1 MLRRLALAPFAALLA
16 AGCSPTALLNALAP
30 ERGVQLTDG
39 IPYGEGPRNRIDVH
53 APRGAEA
60 APVVVFF
67 YGGSWETGDRGMYRF
82 LGAALAAAGVVCMI
96 PDYRVWPTVGF
107 PGFMQD
113 GARAVAW
120 ARAHAA
126 EHGGDPRRLFLM
138 GHSAGAQIATLL
150 ALDAGFLP
158 GLGVVPGRDLSGVIG
173 LAGPYDFLPL
183 RDPTLQAIFGAERD
197 WPASQP
203 INHVT
208 AGAPPML
215 LATGDADTVVL
226 PRNSERL
233 AARLRAAGNAAET
246 ITYPGIGHSEII
258 GAFAGALSF
267 LAPVRRDVL
276 RFVAEQAAA

>member
-53 APRGAEA
+53 APRGANG
-60 APVVVFF
+60 APAVVFF

-96 PDYRVWPTVGF
+96 PDYRVWPAAGF

-158 GLGVVPGRDLSGVIG
+158 SLGVRPGRDLRGVIG

-226 PRNSERL
+226 PRNSESL

-258 GAFAGALSF
+258 GAFAGALTF

-276 RFVAEQAAA
+276 RFVAERAAA

>member
-1 MLRRLALAPFAALLA
+1 MFRRLALAPFAALLA

-30 ERGVQLTDG
+30 ERGVLLTDG
-39 IPYGEGPRNRIDVH
+39 IPYGERPRNRIDVH
-53 APRGAEA
+53 APRGAGG

-67 YGGSWETGDRGMYRF
+67 YGGSWETGDRAMYRF

-96 PDYRVWPTVGF
+96 PDYRVWPAVGF

-126 EHGGDPRRLFLM
+126 EHGGDPHRLFLM

-158 GLGVVPGRDLSGVIG
+158 SLGVRPGRDLRGVIG

-276 RFVAEQAAA
+276 RFVAERAAA